1 MDLFEK
7 YLQKE
12 KSSHWVRRALTDKS
26 YKAEYERENHK
37 PFDGYVNTD
46 LGTYGDGVIKLA
58 YLELLLDS
66 GVKLTEEKYQWESDK
81 YLVEKVA
88 KHYQII
94 EKKLIHKNTKDENLP
109 DDYDYEDTPGDNK
122 NRHKYITTAVEAMIG
137 AIYKE
142 EKDLKSIIE
151 LLDSWRKF

>member
-12 KSSHWVRRALTDKS
+12 ESSHWIHRALTDKS
-26 YKAEYERENHK
+26 YKAEFERENHK
-37 PFDGYVNTD
+37 PFNGDVNTD

-58 YLELLLDS
+58 YLELLLDF
-66 GVKLTEEKYQWESDK
+66 GTKLTEEKSQWESDK

-88 KHYQII
+88 KHYQLV
-94 EKKLIHKNTKDENLP
+94 EKKRIHKNTKDKNLP
-109 DDYDYEDTPGDNK
+109 DDYNYEDTPGENK
-122 NRHKYITTAVEAMIG
+122 NRHKYIATAIEAMIG

-142 EKDLKSIIE
+142 INDLKPIIE

>member
-12 KSSHWVRRALTDKS
+12 ELSYWVHRALTDKS

-37 PFDGYVNTD
+37 PFNGAVNTD
-46 LGTYGDGVIKLA
+46 LGTYGDGVIKLGF
-58 YLELLLDS
+58 LELLLDS
-66 GVKLTEEKYQWESDK
+66 GCKLTEEKSQWESDK

-109 DDYDYEDTPGDNK
+109 NDYNYEDTPGENK
-122 NRHKYITTAVEAMIG
+122 NRHKYIATAIEAMIG

-142 EKDLKSIIE
+142 TNDLKSIIE